1 MKKKALVMF
10 LLVTITFSI
19 DNVISAQQSK
29 WVKQKGNSPT
39 ESLTIAEKEDTSV
52 WLVCDNQLNIV
63 FKTKFKKD
71 TAFFYVVSSD
81 QGNVFSTLHH
91 AKEGTLFA
99 KGTLVSKEKIRLTYF
114 DKSFIKTVNSVYAN
128 AFPNELY
135 RAVIKKKSIEE
146 MLKNRQGLTN
156 KYIDNMNGN
165 IPTLA
170 QASRPTQRI
179 SIDMGNGKAA
189 MGWEENQQVIKSCLY
204 CLYIKSLDSISDI
217 DVWNYYDAFEP
228 LPDGLNEFQEKKYLF
243 SGKEKLNSI
252 KNDTIIM
259 AKDVKYI
266 TTAILG
272 KYNFEKG
279 GFTFPAT
286 RGEPGKWSY
295 EKDGDGRILDRE
307 RSFRLDY
314 ANGRKPIHLYISF
327 KNLELDKQLLIPV
340 DAAKAEELTNKYF
353 QGSERTVYCIYTF
366 DYADNHSYLDYR
378 SLNFTQNAIVKS
390 IDFYIDKEC
399 TQKIA
404 TVTLN

>member
-19 DNVISAQQSK
+19 DNVVSAQQSK

-52 WLVCDNQLNIV
+52 WLVCDNQLSIV

-179 SIDMGNGKAA
+179 SVGDDNDKAA
-189 MGWEENQQVIKSCLY
+189 IGQDENHQEIKSN
-204 CLYIKSLDSISDI
+204 LYILYVKSLSTIKDI
-217 DVWNYYDAFEP
+217 DVKNYYNFFDP
-228 LPDGLNEFQEKKYLF
+228 LPDGLNEFQQQKYLLL
-243 SGKEKLNSI
+243 GKEKLDSI
-252 KNDTIIM
+252 KNDNST
-259 AKDVKYI
+259 ALNDRKFI
-266 TTAILG
+266 TTVNLSN
-272 KYNFEKG
+272 YNFEKN
-279 GFTFPAT
+279 GFSIKEIKDDENFTLLQK
-286 RGEPGKWSY
+286 GVYQY
-295 EKDGDGRILDRE
+295 EMSI
-307 RSFRLDY
+307 SFR
-314 ANGRKPIHLYISF
+314 NINRNI
-327 KNLELDKQLLIPV
+327 LIPF
-340 DAAKAEELTNKYF
+340 DAGKAEELTNKNF
-353 QGSERTVYCIYTF
+353 NGSERILYCIYTF
-366 DYADNHSYLDYR
+366 NYTDSKFGISMYKWEFN
-378 SLNFTQNAIVKS
+378 QNALVQS
-390 IDFYIDKEC
+390 IDFYTDKEC